1 MVRAY
6 THVQA
11 ESAVSPSNM
20 RNYLILHL
28 IWTWHLAGAFSND
41 NVPSPEPTGTLV
53 FSGAIIHPVSSE
65 SFNGTIFVEGGKIK
79 KIEEAGPNS
88 QIKEHGSLKV
98 INCSGKH
105 IYPGMIASNTV
116 LGLTEIRA
124 VRATR
129 DMIEPGEINPNVRA
143 EVTVNPDS
151 ELLPVTRSNG
161 VLHVLSVPQSHGLIA
176 GQSALM
182 KLDGWTWEEMTVKP
196 SVGMHLRWPNVPDPG
211 TALNAKQKKALK
223 EASDKTILQLNRLKE
238 SFNRARAYL
247 NAKKAGSL
255 PQKTDLRWES
265 MKGVLSGAVPLFVH
279 VNRLFEIQAA
289 VKFSV
294 EQRVKIVIVGGS
306 DAWRAIPLL
315 KKHDVPVIISPV
327 NSLPGR
333 RWEDYD
339 TAMVNPVKL
348 QRAGVR
354 FCITGRGG
362 SMDAAHE
369 RNLPYQAARAA
380 AFGLPKEE
388 ALKSVTL
395 YPAQILG
402 VGDRLGSLDVGKD
415 ASFII
420 TSGDPLEVTTKIY
433 EAYIE
438 GRPIDMSNKQTRLYE
453 KYKKKYLQ
461 KKKD

>member
-1 MVRAY
+1 MG
-6 THVQA
+6 
-11 ESAVSPSNM
+11 SAVSLTKM
-20 RNYLILHL
+20 RNFFILHL
-28 IWTWHLAGAFSND
+28 IWLGHLAIAFAND

-53 FSGAIIHPVSSE
+53 FSGATIHPVSSD
-65 SFNGTIFVEGGKIK
+65 SFIGSMFIEDGKIK
-79 KIEEAGPNS
+79 KIERADPDKP
-88 QIKEHGSLKV
+88 IKEDKSVKI
-98 INCSGKH
+98 INCLGRH

-129 DMIEPGEINPNVRA
+129 DMIESGDINPNVRA

-161 VLHVLSVPQSHGLIA
+161 VLHVLSVPQSNGLIA

-182 KLDGWTWEEMTVKP
+182 KLDGWTWEEMTVKS

-211 TALNAKQKKALK
+211 RALNAKQKKALK
-223 EASDKTILQLNRLKE
+223 EAYDKTKLQLNRLEE

-247 NAKKAGSL
+247 KARNVGNL
-255 PQKTDLRWES
+255 LQKTDLRWEA
-265 MKGVLSGAVPLFVH
+265 MKGVLSGSVPIYVH
-279 VNRLFEIQAA
+279 VNRLFEIQEA
-289 VKFSV
+289 VKFAI
-294 EQRVKIVIVGGS
+294 EQKVKIVIVGGS

-315 KKHDVPVIISPV
+315 KKHNVPVIISPV

-339 TAMVNPVKL
+339 TPMVNPVKL

-354 FCITGRGG
+354 FCITGRGR
-362 SMDAAHE
+362 SMDAPHE

-402 VGDRLGSLDVGKD
+402 VDDRLGSLEEGKD
-415 ASFII
+415 ATFII
-420 TSGDPLEVTTKIY
+420 TTGDPLEVTTKIFD
-433 EAYIE
+433 AYIG

-461 KKKD
+461 KIEVKCSSN

>member
-1 MVRAY
+1 
-6 THVQA
+6 
-11 ESAVSPSNM
+11 
-20 RNYLILHL
+20 
-28 IWTWHLAGAFSND
+28 
-41 NVPSPEPTGTLV
+41 
-53 FSGAIIHPVSSE
+53 
-65 SFNGTIFVEGGKIK
+65 
-79 KIEEAGPNS
+79 
-88 QIKEHGSLKV
+88 
-98 INCSGKH
+98 
-105 IYPGMIASNTV
+105 MIASKTV

-129 DMIEPGEINPNVRA
+129 DMIESGDINPNVRA

-161 VLHVLSVPQSHGLIA
+161 VLHVLSVPQSNGLIA

-182 KLDGWTWEEMTVKP
+182 KLDGWTWEEMTVKS

-211 TALNAKQKKALK
+211 RALNAKQKKALK
-223 EASDKTILQLNRLKE
+223 EAYDKTKLQLNRLEE

-247 NAKKAGSL
+247 KARNVGNL
-255 PQKTDLRWES
+255 LQKTDLRWEA
-265 MKGVLSGAVPLFVH
+265 MKGVLSGSVPIYVH
-279 VNRLFEIQAA
+279 VNRLFEIQEA
-289 VKFSV
+289 VKFAI
-294 EQRVKIVIVGGS
+294 EQKVKIVIVGGS

-315 KKHDVPVIISPV
+315 KKHNVPVIISPV

-339 TAMVNPVKL
+339 TPMVNPVKL

-354 FCITGRGG
+354 FCITGRGR
-362 SMDAAHE
+362 SMDAPHE

-402 VGDRLGSLDVGKD
+402 VDDRLGSLEEGKD
-415 ASFII
+415 ATFII
-420 TSGDPLEVTTKIY
+420 TTGDPLEVTTKIFD
-433 EAYIE
+433 AYIG

-461 KKKD
+461 KNRG

>member
-1 MVRAY
+1 M
-6 THVQA
+6 
-11 ESAVSPSNM
+11 ESAASLNRM
-20 RNYLILHL
+20 RNCFIFYLICLGYL
-28 IWTWHLAGAFSND
+28 QIAFAND
-41 NVPSPEPTGTLV
+41 NVPSAEPKGTLV
-53 FSGAIIHPVSSE
+53 FSGATIHPVSSDP
-65 SFNGTIFVEGGKIK
+65 FVGSMFIENGKIT
-79 KIEEAGPNS
+79 KIERADSDKP
-88 QIKEHGSLKV
+88 IKERKSVNV
-98 INCSGKH
+98 INSLGRH

-129 DMIEPGEINPNVRA
+129 DMIESGDINPNVRA

-161 VLHVLSVPQSHGLIA
+161 VLHVLSVPQSNGLIA

-182 KLDGWTWEEMTVKP
+182 KLDGWTWEEMTVKS
-196 SVGMHLRWPNVPDPG
+196 SVGMHMRWPNVPDPG
-211 TALNAKQKKALK
+211 RALNAKQKKSLK
-223 EASDKTILQLNRLKE
+223 EASDKTKLQLNKLEE

-247 NAKKAGSL
+247 KAKNVGGSL
-255 PQKTDLRWES
+255 QKTDLRWEA
-265 MKGVLSGAVPLFVH
+265 MEGVLAGTVPIYVH
-279 VNRLFEIQAA
+279 VNRLFEIQEA

-294 EQRVKIVIVGGS
+294 EQKVKIVIVGGS

-315 KKHDVPVIISPV
+315 KKHNVPVIISPV

-339 TAMVNPVKL
+339 TPMVNPVKL

-354 FCITGRGG
+354 FCIAGRGG
-362 SMDAAHE
+362 SMDAPHE

-380 AFGLPKEE
+380 AFGLPREE

-402 VGDRLGSLDVGKD
+402 VDDRLGSLEEGKD
-415 ASFII
+415 ATFII
-420 TSGDPLEVTTKIY
+420 TSGDPLEVTTKILN
-433 EAYIE
+433 AYIG
-438 GRPIDMSNKQTRLYE
+438 GRPIDISNKQTRLYE

-461 KKKD
+461 KNRG

>member
-1 MVRAY
+1 MARAY
-6 THVQA
+6 THAQV
-11 ESAVSPSNM
+11 ESAVRPTKM
-20 RNYLILHL
+20 RNCIILYLI
-28 IWTWHLAGAFSND
+28 WMWHLACAFSND
-41 NVPSPEPTGTLV
+41 NVPSLEPTETLV
-53 FSGAIIHPVSSE
+53 FIEAVIHPVSSDPY
-65 SFNGTIFVEGGKIK
+65 SGSMFVEGGKIK
-79 KIEEAGPNS
+79 KIERADPNR

-161 VLHVLSVPQSHGLIA
+161 VLHVLSVPQSNGLIA

-182 KLDGWTWEEMTVKP
+182 KLDGWTWEEMTVKS
-196 SVGMHLRWPNVPDPG
+196 SVGMHLRWPNIPDPG
-211 TALNAKQKKALK
+211 RALNAKQKKSLK
-223 EASDKTILQLNRLKE
+223 EASDKTKLQLNRLKE
-238 SFNRARAYL
+238 SFDRARAYL
-247 NAKKAGSL
+247 NAKEVGNL
-255 PQKTDLRWES
+255 LQKTDLRWEA
-265 MKGVLSGAVPLFVH
+265 MEGVLSGSVPLFVH

-289 VKFSV
+289 VKFSID
-294 EQRVKIVIVGGS
+294 QKIKIVIVGGS

-354 FCITGRGG
+354 FCITGRGR
-362 SMDAAHE
+362 SMDAPHE

-380 AFGLPKEE
+380 AFGLPREE

-402 VGDRLGSLDVGKD
+402 VGDRLGSLDEGKD
-415 ASFII
+415 ATFII

-433 EAYIE
+433 DAYIG

-461 KKKD
+461 KKRD